1 DPGLNSTETIS
12 LEVTDAGSGKGI
24 GELVI
29 NIIDDVPAITDN
41 GSTPMLTVDETTLG
55 TANTVDFSGAFTVT
69 EGADGATVEYSLVV
83 DSSIA
88 TGLTDTLTGET
99 IVLSVNAAGEVEGR
113 TETGDELAF
122 TVSVNAAG
130 EVTLTQLR
138 ALEHPDA
145 SDPDDALSIAADAL
159 QLVATVTD
167 GDGDSE
173 QAQISL
179 GDNLVFLD
187 DGPSIIDDG
196 TVPTLTV
203 DETTLGT
210 ANTVDFSGAFTVTEG
225 ADGATVEYSLVV
237 DSSIATGLTD
247 TLTGETIVL
256 SVNAAGEVEGRT
268 ETGDELAFTVSVNA
282 AGEVTLTQLR
292 ALEHPDA
299 SDPDDALS
307 IAADALQ
314 LVATVTDGDGDSEQA
329 QISLGD
335 NLVFLDD
342 GPSIIDDGT
351 VPTLTV
357 DETTLGTANT
367 VDFSGAFTVTE
378 GADGATV
385 EYSLVVDSSI
395 ATGLTDTLTGETIV
409 LSVNAAGEVEG
420 RTETGDELA
429 FTVSVNAA
437 GEVTLTQLRALEHP
451 DASDPDDALSIAADA
466 LQLVATVTDGDGD
479 SEQAQI
485 SLGDNLVFL
494 DDGPSIIDDGTVPT
508 LTVDETTLGTAN
520 TVDFSGAFTVTEGAD
535 GATVEYSL
543 VVDSSIATGL
553 TDTLTGETIVLSV
566 NAAGEVE
573 GRTET
578 GDELAFTVS
587 VNAAGEV
594 TLTQLRALEHPD
606 ASDPDDA
613 LSIAADA
620 LQLVATVTDGDGDSE
635 QAQISLGDNLVFL
648 DDGPSIIDDGT
659 VPTLTVDETT
669 LGTANTVDFSGAFT
683 VTEGADGATVEYSL
697 VVDSSIATGLTDTL
711 TGETIVLSVNA
722 AGEVEGRT
730 ETGDE

>member
-210 ANTVDFSGAFTVTEG
+210 ANAVDFSGAFTVTEG

-342 GPSIIDDGT
+342 GPAPTVAGDASSIDALETQDALAAAGT
-351 VPTLTV
+351 GDSASTSF
-357 DETTLGTANT
+357 A
-367 VDFSGAFTVTE
+367 GAFTVDE
-378 GADGATV
+378 NYGADGAGSVSWTYALGTT
-385 EYSLVVDSSI
+385 EGPS
-395 ATGLTDTLTGETIV
+395 GLTSGGVVINLYLI
-409 LSVNAAGEVEG
+409 SGEVVG
-420 RTETGDELA
+420 STA
-429 FTVSVNAA
+429 ATVDDVDVSNSIFNISVDVA
-437 GEVTLTQLRALEHP
+437 GEVTLTQTGAIDHGTP
-451 DASDPDDALSIAADA
+451 DASGYESDTQS
-466 LQLVATVTDGDGD
+466 LVAGLVTLTGTATVADGDGD
-479 SEQAQI
+479 TASDTATIDIGDKFVFQDHGPQI
-485 SLGDNLVFL
+485 
-494 DDGPSIIDDGTVPT
+494 TVNPT
-508 LTVDETTLGTAN
+508 GGTVDEAHLALG
-520 TVDFSGAFTVTEGAD
+520 SAD
-535 GATVEYSL
+535 VKAP
-543 VVDSSIATGL
+543 DQI
-553 TDTLTGETIVLSV
+553 
-566 NAAGEVE
+566 
-573 GRTET
+573 
-578 GDELAFTVS
+578 TVS
-587 VNAAGEV
+587 GRLN
-594 TLTQLRALEHPD
+594 
-606 ASDPDDA
+606 
-613 LSIAADA
+613 
-620 LQLVATVTDGDGDSE
+620 DG
-635 QAQISLGDNLVFL
+635 
-648 DDGPSIIDDGT
+648 
-659 VPTLTVDETT
+659 
-669 LGTANTVDFSGAFT
+669 
-683 VTEGADGATVEYSL
+683 
-697 VVDSSIATGLTDTL
+697 
-711 TGETIVLSVNA
+711 
-722 AGEVEGRT
+722 
-730 ETGDE
+730 